1 MRIEIYNTH
10 THNNIFYHHRGASNL
25 EELHNLLKSNV
36 MIRRLK
42 RHVSRNVD
50 FDLILIYFVRG
61 QNTNSP
67 ERCSNVE
74 ILLKIRRQHD
84 VNVILALC

>member
-1 MRIEIYNTH
+1 
-10 THNNIFYHHRGASNL
+10 
-25 EELHNLLKSNV
+25 

-50 FDLILIYFVRG
+50 FDLILIYFVHG

>member
-1 MRIEIYNTH
+1 
-10 THNNIFYHHRGASNL
+10 
-25 EELHNLLKSNV
+25 

-50 FDLILIYFVRG
+50 FDLMLFFFVHE

-67 ERCSNVE
+67 GGCSNVE
-74 ILLKIRRQHD
+74 ILLKMRRQHD
-84 VNVILALC
+84 VNVILTLC